1 MLQILVIEVA
11 ALEAA
16 AVDGV
21 ELRLL
26 LLLQSVVDYGV
37 ER

>member
-1 MLQILVIEVA
+1 MLQVLVI
-11 ALEAA
+11 EAA